1 MGNCQSSRINAIACF
16 PDIAEKLGYIVSFI
30 CSDNDGPSMENQD
43 ESETVRVNISMQRH
57 ERRDMKRLAHDH
69 FGGRLSQFIR
79 AAVQTKKRQLNGIR
93 TAELKKMRSNVSD
106 LEKEV
111 EDMHEILDNLN
122 MTMAG
127 IGGGISQSESM
138 NHAVSNPEKTN
149 AQRVNDSRL
158 AIEIMDVIQKN
169 QPTIMETIVSETNS
183 ELPAVYQKTGELVN
197 KGAVTCIGQNDND
210 PQYKL
215 AEAMT

>member
-1 MGNCQSSRINAIACF
+1 M
-16 PDIAEKLGYIVSFI
+16 E
-30 CSDNDGPSMENQD
+30 DNDGPSMEDQD
-43 ESETVRVNISMQRH
+43 KSETVRINISMRRY
-57 ERRDMKRLAHDH
+57 ELRDMEKLADDH
-69 FGGRLSQFIR
+69 FGGTISQLIR
-79 AAVQTKKRQLNGIR
+79 AAVQTKKRQLDGIGIV
-93 TAELKKMRSNVSD
+93 ELKKMRSNISD

-111 EDMHEILDNLN
+111 EDMHEVLDNLN
-122 MTMAG
+122 MIMAG

-197 KGAVTCIGQNDND
+197 KGAVTCIGQNNDD